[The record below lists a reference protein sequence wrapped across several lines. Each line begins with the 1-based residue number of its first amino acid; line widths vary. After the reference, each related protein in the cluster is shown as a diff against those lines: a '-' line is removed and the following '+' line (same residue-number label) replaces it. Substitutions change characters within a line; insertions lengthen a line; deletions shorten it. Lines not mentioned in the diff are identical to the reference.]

1 MFQTRTL
8 KQGKASKTDVF
19 FRDMDSLKLDV
30 TIWYAEGWHLV
41 ATQAKSVVGKP
52 LAMPANREKTVLPNC
67 LTSGCWRSVAIT
79 QNRAQWGR
87 FAQNLAALL
96 TSKLSWL
103 SVVVYQAEV
112 KQQKVRNKPEME
124 AIFNSKFHYRSV
136 TSWQLQHKLQG
147 IC

>member
-52 LAMPANREKTVLPNC
+52 LAMPATREKNC
-67 LTSGCWRSVAIT
+67 FT
-79 QNRAQWGR
+79 QLSDKWLLEVGGNYSKPGTMRTIR
-87 FAQNLAALL
+87 RKPRCFA
-96 TSKLSWL
+96 
-103 SVVVYQAEV
+103 
-112 KQQKVRNKPEME
+112 
-124 AIFNSKFHYRSV
+124 H
-136 TSWQLQHKLQG
+136 
-147 IC
+147 